1 MPRHRAAHPYRCAR
15 AATAE
20 RPTAAPAQTVALVRS
35 RAFQEGEPSMK
46 LLRILAVSTL
56 GAALLVAGQLAG
68 PRSSAAAG
76 PTLRELAAARG
87 IQVGA
92 AVDTNALANEAG
104 YRDVLAREYSSVT
117 AENAMKWDAV
127 EPQRGV
133 FNFAAADSLV
143 TFASA
148 NGQVIRG
155 HTLVWHNQ
163 LPSYVSSSLGA
174 AGLTAAMHEHI
185 DGEMAHWRG
194 QISAWDVVNEA
205 FNEDGTLRQ
214 SVWLTTIG
222 SGYIADAFREAR
234 AQDPAARLYINDF
247 NIEGVNAKSN
257 ALFALVRDL
266 RAAGVPID
274 GVGFQTHLTSSGLPS
289 GFQQNLQRF
298 SDLGVDVSITEADVR
313 LPLPSN
319 ATSLATQA
327 TIYGQM
333 LQACL
338 AVPRC
343 VSFTTWGF
351 TDAHSWVPSTF
362 PGQGDALP
370 FDANLQPKPAY
381 TALQQ
386 ALGFTPPTT
395 TLPPTTIATT
405 TTAPTTTVP
414 AAAACQVAYR
424 IQTQWQDG
432 FVADVTIRNTG
443 TTTINGW
450 TITWSFPGNQ
460 RITSAWNAF
469 PTQSGQSVS
478 ATDGGWNAVIPPSG
492 TAPFGFQATYSATN
506 PPPTAFTLNGTT
518 CAVI

>member
-1 MPRHRAAHPYRCAR
+1 
-15 AATAE
+15 
-20 RPTAAPAQTVALVRS
+20 
-35 RAFQEGEPSMK
+35 MK

-76 PTLRELAAARG
+76 SILRELAAARG

-104 YRDVLAREYSSVT
+104 YREVLAREYSSVT

-133 FNFAAADSLV
+133 FTFAAADSLV
-143 TFASA
+143 TFART

-163 LPSYVSSSLGA
+163 LPSYVSGSLGA

-205 FNEDGTLRQ
+205 FNEDGSLRQ

-234 AQDPAARLYINDF
+234 AQDPAAKLYINDF

-274 GVGFQTHLTSSGLPS
+274 GVGFQTHLTSGGLPS

-313 LPLPSN
+313 LTLPST

-327 TIYGQM
+327 TIYEQM
-333 LQACL
+333 LRACL

-386 ALGFTPPTT
+386 ALGGSPPTT

-405 TTAPTTTVP
+405 TTAPPTTVGPTTTTP
-414 AAAACQVAYR
+414 AGAGCQVAYR

-443 TTTINGW
+443 TAGINGW
-450 TITWSFPGNQ
+450 TLTWSFPANQ
-460 RITSAWNAF
+460 RITNTWNAF
-469 PTQSGQSVS
+469 PTQSGQAVS
-478 ATDGGWNAVIPPSG
+478 ARDGGWNAAIPPG
-492 TAPFGFQATYSATN
+492 ATAPFGFQATYSISN
-506 PPPTAFTLNGTT
+506 PVPTAFKLNGAT
-518 CAVI
+518 CTLP